1 VDPYAWAWDVEALL
15 LVPSLALAYALVIQ
29 TTPTPRWRIACFAAG
44 LALILVVSIT
54 PIQTIALNYL
64 LSIHLLQNVVLAE
77 WAPALCVL
85 GVPPALAAVL
95 GRLPLARQLTWPPV
109 ALAVW
114 LAVYFTWHIPFAYD
128 AALRHQATLLHLEH
142 ASYFAA
148 GCLVW
153 WPVLQSHPR
162 RLSDGGRAAYLF
174 AAFVLASPLGLLLAL
189 IPEPIYS
196 FYENGPGLWGLS
208 ALTDQQIAGIS
219 MAFEQAAVF
228 FVASTYFFLR
238 FLTGEETGEVL
249 RGLPRPS
256 TAAYNRGRRR

>member
-1 VDPYAWAWDVEALL
+1 VPAL
-15 LVPSLALAYALVIQ
+15 AIAYALAIQ
-29 TTPTPRWRIACFAAG
+29 RAPAPRWRIVCFAAG

-54 PIQTIALNYL
+54 PIQTIALHYL
-64 LSIHLLQNVVLAE
+64 LSVHLLQNVVLAE

-85 GVPPALAAVL
+85 GLPPALAAAI
-95 GRLPLARQLTWPPV
+95 GRLPLAKQLTWPPV

-114 LAVYFTWHIPFAYD
+114 LAVYFAWHVPAAYD

-142 ASYFAA
+142 GCYFGA

-174 AAFVLASPLGLLLAL
+174 AAFLLASPLGLLLAL
-189 IPEPIYS
+189 IPEPVYS
-196 FYENGPGLWGLS
+196 FYEDGPGLWGLS
-208 ALTDQQIAGIS
+208 PLTDQQIAGVS

-228 FVASTYFFLR
+228 FAASTFFFLR
-238 FLTGEETGEVL
+238 FLGGEERGEAFRNL
-249 RGLPRPS
+249 HKPS
-256 TAAYNRGRRR
+256 TPA

>member
-1 VDPYAWAWDVEALL
+1 VDPYAWAWDIEALL
-15 LVPSLALAYALVIQ
+15 LVPALAVAYALVVQ
-29 TTPTPRWRIACFAAG
+29 TIPTPRWRIACFAAG

-54 PIQTIALNYL
+54 PIQTIALDYL

-85 GVPPALAAVL
+85 GVPPALAAAL
-95 GRLPLARQLTWPPV
+95 GRLPLARRLTWPPA
-109 ALAVW
+109 ALAIW
-114 LAVYFTWHIPFAYD
+114 LAVYFTWHVPFAYD

-142 ASYFAA
+142 ATYFAA

-208 ALTDQQIAGIS
+208 ALTDQQIAGVS

-228 FVASTYFFLR
+228 FAASTFYFLR
-238 FLTGEETGEVL
+238 FLTGEETGEAF
-249 RGLPRPS
+249 RRLPRPS

>member
-1 VDPYAWAWDVEALL
+1 VDPYAWAWDLEALI
-15 LVPSLALAYALVIQ
+15 LVPALAVAYALVTR
-29 TTPTPRWRIACFAAG
+29 TTPTPRWRIACFAGG
-44 LALILVVSIT
+44 LALILVVSIS

-85 GVPPALAAVL
+85 GLPPAIAAAL
-95 GRLPLARQLTWPPV
+95 GRLPLARPLTWPPI

-114 LAVYFTWHIPFAYD
+114 LAVYFTWHVPYAYD
-128 AALRHQATLLHLEH
+128 AALRHQSTLLHLEH

-153 WPVLQSHPR
+153 WPVFQGYPWK
-162 RLSDGGRAAYLF
+162 LSDGGRALYLF

-189 IPEPIYS
+189 IPEPIYD
-196 FYENGPGLWGLS
+196 FYEQGPGLWGLS
-208 ALTDQQIAGIS
+208 ALTDQQLAGAS

-228 FVASTYFFLR
+228 FVASTFYFLR
-238 FLTGEETGEVL
+238 FLSSAETSETL
-249 RGLPRPS
+249 RDLHRPS